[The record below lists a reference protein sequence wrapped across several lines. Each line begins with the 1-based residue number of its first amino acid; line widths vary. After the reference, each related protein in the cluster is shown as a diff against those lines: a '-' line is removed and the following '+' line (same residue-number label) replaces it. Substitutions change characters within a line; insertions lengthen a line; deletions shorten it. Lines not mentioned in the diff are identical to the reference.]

1 MIYTVTLN
9 PSLDYNVSVQNL
21 QWGLVNRATE
31 EKIYVGGKGINVSI
45 VLKNLGVDSIALG
58 FVAGFT
64 GMEIQRSLKKYGV
77 KENFITSVNGLSR
90 INVKIH
96 EKETTEINGK
106 GPVPSERELQKLFEE
121 LSQLEDGDI
130 LVLAGSV
137 PGTMPKTI
145 YEDMIRYVS
154 QKDLKIVVD
163 ATGDLLKNVLPYQPF
178 LVKPNIHELGEL
190 FNITIKNEEE
200 VILYAKKLHDMG
212 AKNVLVSMG
221 KQGAILVSEDHQV
234 YQSSAPEGEAKNP
247 VGAGDSMVA
256 GFLAGY
262 LQSEDYGEALKLG
275 ICAGSAT
282 ALSEWLGSGEEI
294 AFLQRSSF
302 C

>member
-9 PSLDYNVSVQNL
+9 PSLDYNVSVTNL
-21 QWGLVNRATE
+21 QWGLVNRTTDE
-31 EKIYVGGKGINVSI
+31 RIYVGGKGINVSI
-45 VLKNLGVDSIALG
+45 VLKNLGVDSTALG

-64 GMEIQRSLKKYGV
+64 GREIQHLLAEQGV
-77 KENFITSVNGLSR
+77 KEDFLVLEHGLSR

-96 EKETTEINGK
+96 EKETTEVNGK
-106 GPVPSERELQKLFEE
+106 GPVPTEAEVQKLFDK

-154 QKDLKIVVD
+154 EKDLKIVVD
-163 ATGDLLKNVLPYQPF
+163 ATGDLLKNVLPCQPF

-190 FNITIKNEEE
+190 FNVKIKDNEE
-200 VILYAKKLHDMG
+200 VILYAKKLQDMG

-221 KQGAILVSEDHQV
+221 KQGAILVSKDHQV
-234 YQSSAPEGEAKNP
+234 HQSSAPEGEAKNP

-262 LQSEDYGEALKLG
+262 LQTEDYAEALKLG

-282 ALSEWLGSGEEI
+282 ALSEWLGTGEEI
-294 AFLQRSSF
+294 WRLHG
-302 C
+302 